1 MSTTQRSLAWA
12 EVAPGI
18 WHRDIDEVETFWAQ
32 AARAHDTQGRRPFAI
47 TGHASL
53 QINRVPSSSHRDLS
67 SSLREAWCRIRH
79 DHPSVASEV
88 DYDFATERFT
98 RSYHTLQNDAEREAW
113 LSLTFVEISNGQTG
127 PADPFR
133 IKPPS
138 RGDSSDYRDI
148 VFRARH
154 DTIDGVGTLLLLNN
168 LLEHASRIVEQDVK
182 DGIPEFNGTEAQN
195 LSPSYRAAAGV
206 PQQFTPA
213 LQKRVA
219 QMTAEHVAF
228 SKTRAPESKHYL
240 SPPYVHGAQS
250 PGRHQRTDITLDS
263 QTSAN
268 ILAACKTLGATVTH
282 AVNAVIPIVL
292 RDFVPEDA
300 KKETF
305 YFRWDLLRNLRPF
318 CAAPYNSSKHPVTAY
333 HSGSCFACDLVIP
346 SKTDE
351 KSSKDDFEHVL
362 QEIRALYRRVA
373 DDTEHGLLA
382 PTVWTG
388 WLQTLPKV
396 EKNPALGPPPS
407 PTPGVTLSSLGRVD
421 GMLPSKIGQ
430 LNLAA
435 AYNDAWQTE
444 EAAQNFLKACLR
456 SLSTALGVEI

>member
-1 MSTTQRSLAWA
+1 
-12 EVAPGI
+12 
-18 WHRDIDEVETFWAQ
+18 
-32 AARAHDTQGRRPFAI
+32 
-47 TGHASL
+47 
-53 QINRVPSSSHRDLS
+53 
-67 SSLREAWCRIRH
+67 
-79 DHPSVASEV
+79 
-88 DYDFATERFT
+88 
-98 RSYHTLQNDAEREAW
+98 
-113 LSLTFVEISNGQTG
+113 
-127 PADPFR
+127 
-133 IKPPS
+133 
-138 RGDSSDYRDI
+138 
-148 VFRARH
+148 
-154 DTIDGVGTLLLLNN
+154 
-168 LLEHASRIVEQDVK
+168 
-182 DGIPEFNGTEAQN
+182 
-195 LSPSYRAAAGV
+195 
-206 PQQFTPA
+206 
-213 LQKRVA
+213 
-219 QMTAEHVAF
+219 MTAEHTAF
-228 SKTRAPESKHYL
+228 SKTRAPEPKHYL
-240 SPPYVHGAQS
+240 SPPFVHGAQS

-292 RDFVPEDA
+292 RDLVPEDA

-346 SKTDE
+346 PKTDG
-351 KSSKDDFEHVL
+351 KSSKEDFKHVL

-382 PTVWTG
+382 PAVWTA

-396 EKNPALGPPPS
+396 EKSPGLGPPPS
-407 PTPGVTLSSLGRVD
+407 PTLGLTLSSLGRVD
-421 GMLPSKIGQ
+421 GMLPSKFGAFSVSRPWITGEEMRNGFGLFLTSHQGQ

-456 SLSTALGVEI
+456 FLSTALGVEI